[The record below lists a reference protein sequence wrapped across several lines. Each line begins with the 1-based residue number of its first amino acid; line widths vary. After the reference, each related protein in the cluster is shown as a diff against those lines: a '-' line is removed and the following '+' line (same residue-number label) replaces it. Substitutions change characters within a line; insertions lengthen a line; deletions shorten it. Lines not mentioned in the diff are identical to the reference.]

1 MPRDKEAVLKS
12 LTDAVIQMDEEGA
25 VRFAEEALATGI
37 DAYEAVAEGLSRG
50 MAVVSDLYDR
60 EQYFVPEIL
69 LCSDAMYAGIS
80 VLKPHIR
87 AESVG
92 ERQGIVIGVIEGD
105 IHDIGKN
112 IVKIMLEAAGF
123 VVNDLGRSVPVTR
136 FVEEA
141 ERVGAKVI
149 AMSTLMSTTMV
160 GMQRVMDLL
169 HQRGVRDCYKVMIGG
184 CPCSPAFAEEI
195 GADAFGASATEAV
208 RIARRLVQQPAAKA

>member
-12 LTDAVIQMDEEGA
+12 LADAVIQMDEEGA
-25 VRFAEEALATGI
+25 VRFAEEALAAGI
-37 DAYEAVAEGLSRG
+37 DAYQAVAEGLSRG

-92 ERQGIVIGVIEGD
+92 ERHGIVIGVIEGD

-112 IVKIMLEAAGF
+112 IIRIMLEAAGF
-123 VVNDLGRSVPVTR
+123 VVHDLGRSVPVAR
-136 FVEEA
+136 FIDEA

-160 GMQRVMDLL
+160 GMQRVMELL
-169 HQRGVRDCYKVMIGG
+169 RQRGVRDRYKVMIGG

-195 GADAFGASATEAV
+195 GADAFGANATEAV

>member
-12 LTDAVIQMDEEGA
+12 LADAVIQMDEEGA
-25 VRFAEEALATGI
+25 VRFAEETLATGM
-37 DAYEAVAEGLSRG
+37 DAYEAIAEGLSRG
-50 MAVVSDLYDR
+50 MAVVSDLYER

-112 IVKIMLEAAGF
+112 IVRIMLEAAGF
-123 VVNDLGRSVPVTR
+123 VLYDLGRSVPVAR

-169 HQRGVRDCYKVMIGG
+169 RQRGLRDRYKVMVGG
-184 CPCSPAFAEEI
+184 CPCSPAFAKEI
-195 GADAFGASATEAV
+195 GADAFGANATEAV
-208 RIARRLVQQPAAKA
+208 RIARRLVQHPAAKA

>member
-1 MPRDKEAVLKS
+1 MPRDKEAVFKS
-12 LTDAVIQMDEEGA
+12 LADAVIQMDEEGA
-25 VRFAEEALATGI
+25 VRFAKEALATGI
-37 DAYEAVAEGLSRG
+37 DAYEAIAKGLSRG
-50 MAVVSDLYDR
+50 MTVVSDLYDR

-80 VLKPHIR
+80 VLKPHIK

-92 ERQGIVIGVIEGD
+92 ERQTIVIGVIEGD

-123 VVNDLGRSVPVTR
+123 VVYDLGRSVPVAR
-136 FVEEA
+136 FVDEA

-149 AMSTLMSTTMV
+149 AMSTLMSTTMA
-160 GMQRVMDLL
+160 GMKRVMDLL
-169 HQRGVRDCYKVMIGG
+169 RERGLRDRFKVMVGG

-195 GADAFGASATEAV
+195 GADAFGANATEAV
-208 RIARRLVQQPAAKA
+208 RIARRLVPQPAAKA

>member
-12 LTDAVIQMDEEGA
+12 LADAVIQMDEEGA
-25 VRFAEEALATGI
+25 VRFAEEALAAGI

-112 IVKIMLEAAGF
+112 IIRIMLEAAGF
-123 VVNDLGRSVPVTR
+123 ILYDLGRSVPVAR

-160 GMQRVMDLL
+160 GMQRVIDLL
-169 HQRGVRDCYKVMIGG
+169 RQRGLRDRYKVMIGG

-195 GADAFGASATEAV
+195 GADAFGANATEAV
-208 RIARRLVQQPAAKA
+208 RIARRLVQQPTTKA

>member
-60 EQYFVPEIL
+60 EQYFVPEVL

-80 VLKPHIR
+80 VLKPHIN

-123 VVNDLGRSVPVTR
+123 VLYDLGRSVPVAR

-169 HQRGVRDCYKVMIGG
+169 RRRGLRDRYKVMVGG
-184 CPCSPAFAEEI
+184 CPCSSAFAEEI
-195 GADAFGASATEAV
+195 GADAFGVNASEAV
-208 RIARRLVQQPAAKA
+208 RIARRLAEQPAAKA

>member
-12 LTDAVIQMDEEGA
+12 LADAVIQMDEEGA